1 MLEYLRI
8 RNLAL
13 IEDVELDLAPGLN
26 VLTGETG
33 AGKSFILKALN
44 FLTGDKLSA
53 DMVRP
58 GEEKAL
64 VEAVFV
70 LPDAEYSLRRELVAE
85 TGRSRMFVN
94 DALGSQDTIKSLRPS
109 MILHVGQHGQQRLL
123 QPAYQAKILDG
134 FVQEH
139 EPFER
144 KEQLLK
150 ELKQLE
156 ASRNELEEKMRS
168 LEDKRELL
176 EYQRQEIEKVGPT
189 PGEEESLEE
198 RKNALRSQE
207 QAKESV
213 NQALDLLY
221 MPENGLLDGL
231 SRLERCLGRLA
242 DVLPEIDEDRS
253 RVEEQRY
260 LLSELAG
267 RLKSE
272 RILDAGDDDLEK
284 IESRLWQLAQLKRKL
299 KRPLEAIIQLE
310 SEITDNLSF
319 LDSCGLE
326 RKRLEKEE
334 AALLADFADILQ
346 TCNTRRKEA
355 AEQLTAALEDELKG
369 LGFSEHVRVI
379 CEFSPATPLPAHPE
393 LVEERPRFLWQPNPG
408 QPPQPLDKIASGGE
422 LSRFLLAVSS
432 LAAKADLP
440 TLIFDE
446 VDAGVGGVTLQHVA
460 DRLQELSRRQQ
471 MILITHWPQLA
482 SRADRHFLIRK
493 EVVDQ
498 NTVTGCSRL
507 NGKDIREE
515 LSRMAGGGSQG
526 EAMARELLSPLTV
539 AN

>member
-53 DMVRP
+53 DMIRP
-58 GEEKAL
+58 EQDKAQ

-70 LPDAEYSLRRELVAE
+70 LPDAEYALRRELVAE

-94 DALGSQDTIKSLRPS
+94 DALGSQDSIKSLRPS

-123 QPAYQAKILDG
+123 QPAYQTKILDS
-134 FVQEH
+134 FVEDH
-139 EPFER
+139 SSFEQ
-144 KEQLLK
+144 KEQLLR

-156 ASRNELEEKMRS
+156 TSRNELEDKMRS

-176 EYQRQEIEKVGPT
+176 EYQRQEIEKVSPV
-189 PGEEESLEE
+189 PGEEDALEE
-198 RKNALRSQE
+198 RKKALKSQE
-207 QAKESV
+207 QAKESLT
-213 NQALDLLY
+213 QAMDLLY
-221 MPENGLLDGL
+221 APENGLLDGL
-231 SRLERCLGRLA
+231 SRLERSLTRLA
-242 DVLPEIDEDRS
+242 DVLPELEDGRAL
-253 RVEEQRY
+253 VEEQRY
-260 LLSELAG
+260 QLSELAG
-267 RLKSE
+267 RLKGE
-272 RILDAGDDDLEK
+272 RLLDAEEDDLEK
-284 IESRLWQLAQLKRKL
+284 IEARLWQLAQLKRKL
-299 KRPLEAIIQLE
+299 KRPLEAIIRLE
-310 SEITDNLSF
+310 SEITENLSF

-326 RKRLEKEE
+326 RKRLEKQEKALLDNFA
-334 AALLADFADILQ
+334 AALKDCNAIRRSAGEKLVLSLQ
-346 TCNTRRKEA
+346 E
-355 AEQLTAALEDELKG
+355 ELKG

-379 CEFSPATPLPAHPE
+379 CEFSQATPLPNHPE
-393 LVEERPRFLWQPNPG
+393 LEEDRPRFLWQPNPG

-460 DRLQELSRRQQ
+460 DRLQELSKRQQ
-471 MILITHWPQLA
+471 VILITHWPQLA
-482 SRADRHFLIRK
+482 SRADRHFLITK
-493 EVVDQ
+493 DVVEEKTITDCKQ
-498 NTVTGCSRL
+498 L
-507 NGKDIREE
+507 NGKDIRME

-526 EAMARELLSPLTV
+526 EAMARELLSPVTV